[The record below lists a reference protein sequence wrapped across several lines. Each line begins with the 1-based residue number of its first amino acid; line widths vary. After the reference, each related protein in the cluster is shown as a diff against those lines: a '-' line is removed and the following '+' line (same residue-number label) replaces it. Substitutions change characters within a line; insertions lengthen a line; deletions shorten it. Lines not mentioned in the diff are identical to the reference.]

1 MKAGKLRT
9 KFIGI
14 TFIGIISL
22 IIVIFLVINSEN
34 LSAKNNASIIILDIN
49 GNEIYR
55 IEENLNKSIEDE
67 VIITDDGVA
76 DSIISQ
82 VIVDLQNKEDLSFDK
97 AIDLLNSKEYKIY
110 STIDML
116 IQEKVNNS
124 FNDRSIF
131 TTTKKNTFNQ
141 AAMVIMDYDGNVK
154 AIATGNNG
162 DTSKNRAATELIKVG
177 STIKPIS
184 IYSLAIEKDLINF
197 STIIDDMP
205 RNTTINGKAIEW
217 PTNYDN
223 KYETNVTITEA
234 LKKSKNTIAVR
245 VGEMIGQEEV
255 FDFLKE
261 KLNYSTLI
269 ESKTGD
275 TDKQLSAL
283 ALGYFTR
290 GTTLDTLV
298 SSYSMIGNGG
308 YYSGKRYYTKVI
320 DSDGDVLISNEDNK
334 ERVISEEVATVM
346 NRLLLNNIVDEDSI
360 IKDIKIDEV
369 EILGKTGTIGN
380 DRGENISQLFVGM
393 TPDYIVGVWVGYD
406 DRRALM
412 QDLYNHPTKIWQS
425 VMSNIE
431 LKNNYF
437 KLSNNVKKLDYCS
450 ESGLLKSDSCE
461 NIKTG
466 YYKESNIPDICNIH
480 N

>member
-1 MKAGKLRT
+1 MKVDKLNT
-9 KFIGI
+9 KIIGI
-14 TFIGIISL
+14 TSL
-22 IIVIFLVINSEN
+22 ASACLIVIIFLVVNSIN
-34 LSAKNNASIIILDIN
+34 LSTRNNKSIIILDIN

-55 IEENLNKSIEDE
+55 TEENLNKAIEDK
-67 VIITDDGVA
+67 VIIKNNGVA

-82 VIVDLQNKEDLSFDK
+82 VILDLQNEQELSFDE
-97 AIDLLNSKEYKIY
+97 AIRLLNSKELKIY
-110 STIDML
+110 STIDMT
-116 IQEKVNNS
+116 IQEKLNDY
-124 FNDRSIF
+124 FNDRTIF
-131 TTTKKNTFNQ
+131 TTTKNSTFNQ
-141 AAMVIMDYDGNVK
+141 AAMVIMDYEGNVK
-154 AIATGNNG
+154 AVAGGNNE
-162 DTSKNRAATELIKVG
+162 DTSKNRATTELIKVG

-184 IYSLAIEKDLINF
+184 IYSLAVEKDLINF
-197 STIIDDMP
+197 STIIDDVP
-205 RNTTINGKAIEW
+205 GNTTFSGEVIEW

-223 KYETNVTITEA
+223 KYEINVTITQA

-245 VGEMIGQEEV
+245 VGEIIGQEAV
-255 FDFLKE
+255 FDFLKN
-261 KLNYSTLI
+261 KLNYSTLV

-290 GTTLDTLV
+290 GITLDTLV

-320 DSDGDVLISNEDNK
+320 DSNGDVLISNEDSK
-334 ERVISEEVATVM
+334 ARVISEETATIM

-369 EILGKTGTIGN
+369 EVLGKTGTVGN
-380 DRGENISQLFVGM
+380 DRGENVSQLFVGM
-393 TPDYIVGVWVGYD
+393 TPDYIAGVWVGYD
-406 DRRALM
+406 DGRALM

-431 LKNNYF
+431 LKNNDF

-450 ESGLLKSDSCE
+450 ESGLLKSDSCK
-461 NIKTG
+461 NIKIG